1 MGLYT
6 VNASIKP
13 TFTFAVMKKD
23 CIFFLSFISYL
34 NFAKFYVY
42 ITQSFQ
48 VKTFLFFNPFFSL

>member
-1 MGLYT
+1 MGLYN